1 VTTCIRRLGTTVATG
16 LLTGCVLLG
25 FSLPALAS
33 GGTAASTPQGQLT
46 VLTPYVHPG
55 DQVRWSATGLPA
67 DATLDIDWQTVTG
80 QWNVFGPNL
89 GDKTASPIVA
99 PVSYTFGS
107 EQVGTVQT
115 SASGTAS
122 GSFPV
127 PTGFGGMH
135 NFQLTDQGGNAV
147 AVGSVIEAISAKIA
161 TLSVP
166 QGDLFHLKVQG
177 LAYGAEGA
185 EYGVLYDNHYM
196 GFISGVT
203 TDGTAEFTVR
213 AEGVGTHQISL
224 RAGAVEGPYLNEQ
237 EGPYAYLPR
246 YYWTVQ
252 VTPATPTTV
261 VDPEPA
267 TVVPAGTDL
276 TVTPTSGVVGSTFT
290 LQGHGLPANATL
302 DVQWN
307 TMSGNRVTSSMYQA
321 ATVDLA
327 SVTTDANGSFTWSG
341 TVPDDL
347 GGPPHEIDLMQGTT
361 KVGSAEFR
369 IMPQFV
375 GVSPNPAK
383 VGSML
388 VVHLTGVGWTQY
400 DNIYAVDYDNAF
412 MGYACGFNS
421 HGDVHIHVPAIGAP
435 GYHFIDI
442 YPSPYMGSTNLPNWY
457 GMPQLTYAQ
466 DHPGDTLPAFHVV
479 IDVTK

>member
-1 VTTCIRRLGTTVATG
+1 MRRTSLGGLISASASAILCAVT
-16 LLTGCVLLG
+16 LTG
-25 FSLPALAS
+25 FSLPALAD
-33 GGTAASTPQGQLT
+33 GGTQAQPLPQGQLT
-46 VLTPYVHPG
+46 VLTPYVYPG
-55 DQVRWSATGLPA
+55 DQVRWTATGLPA
-67 DATLDIDWQTVTG
+67 SATLDLDWQSVSG
-80 QWNVFGPNL
+80 HWVVDGANL
-89 GDKTASPIVA
+89 GTSTEKPA
-99 PVSYTFGS
+99 SYTFSS
-107 EQVGTVQT
+107 EQIGTVQA

-122 GSFPV
+122 SSFTLPD
-127 PTGFGGMH
+127 GFGGMH
-135 NFQLTDQGGNAV
+135 NFQLTDADGTAV
-147 AVGSVIEAISAKIA
+147 GVGSVIESIGASISR
-161 TLSVP
+161 TSVP
-166 QGDLFHLKVQG
+166 QGDLFHITVKG

-196 GFISGVT
+196 GFISGVS
-203 TDGTAEFTVR
+203 TDGTATFSVR

-252 VTPATPTTV
+252 VTKGVPATV
-261 VDPEPA
+261 VDPEPQ
-267 TVVPAGTDL
+267 TDVPAGTNL

-290 LQGHGLPANATL
+290 LQGQGLPADTALT
-302 DVQWN
+302 VVWN
-307 TMSGNRVTSSMYQA
+307 TMSGNRVTSSMYQTA
-321 ATVDLA
+321 QTDLA
-327 SVTTDANGSFTWSG
+327 TVTTDANGSFTWQG

-347 GGPPHEIDLMQGTT
+347 GGPPHEIDLMQGSQ

-375 GVSPNPAK
+375 GVTPSPAK
-383 VGSML
+383 VGSMI

-400 DNIYAVDYDNAF
+400 DNIYAVDYDNAY

-421 HGDVHIHVPAIGAP
+421 HGDVHIHIPAIGAP

-442 YPSPYMGSTNLPNWY
+442 YPSPYQGSASLPNWY

-466 DHPGDTLPAFHVV
+466 DHPGDTLPAFHIV
-479 IDVTK
+479 IEVTE